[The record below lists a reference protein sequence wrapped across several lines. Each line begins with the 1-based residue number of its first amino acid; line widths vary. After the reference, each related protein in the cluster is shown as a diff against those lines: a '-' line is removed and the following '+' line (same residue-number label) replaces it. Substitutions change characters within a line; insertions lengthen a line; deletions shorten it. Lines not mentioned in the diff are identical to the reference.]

1 MADYASIVNV
11 DEFIAEFY
19 LTSDETKQTYRKRV
33 TDRIREWKDDGDGNP
48 LQRFTSSF
56 RTLQTE
62 LATLDFDP
70 ETRTFQ
76 DREEALRTY
85 AHVRAALGYGDPV
98 PTPVETTSGELVGEF
113 LVDDNIVL
121 FQAQPIDTVE
131 DIRTVGPLTPLTR
144 DAKPLPLSAAQLV
157 GEIFT
162 WEEPHPRFVVVQS
175 GRWLILADRE
185 SWNLGRFLAVDILL
199 VMERNETTAGG
210 EVQRALCAVA
220 AENIRD
226 RADGT
231 SWWAE
236 TIEQS
241 REHSVQVSESLRL
254 AIRRSIEI
262 IANDVLERRRR
273 QGIDPRIDAGFTEVD
288 PAVLTRQ
295 CLRYLY
301 RILFLLFA
309 EASPELEILPVGD
322 DAYEDGYGLTRLR
335 QQILD
340 PPVTEKARRGT
351 YLYDCLQVLFDLVYT
366 GHTPDEVSA
375 DLGSVDEGLRFE
387 NIEADLFS
395 PDRTHYIDEVKLSNS
410 AMCAVLENL
419 LLTPE
424 KSGRDRGFVSYA
436 TLGVTELGQ
445 VYEGLM
451 SFHGF
456 IAETDLY
463 EVAKNGNAEK
473 GTWVVPTHI
482 ADADPETYRPEHFIT
497 AVNPDTGEVS
507 PVRHRRGSF
516 VYRQSSRDRE
526 RSASFYSPPVITSFT
541 VCQALEELK
550 ETGRITCAADV
561 LTLSVCEPAMG
572 SGAFAVEAVR
582 QLAELYITM
591 RQKELGA
598 KIPPENRTRELQ
610 RVKAYIA
617 LHNVY
622 GVDLNDTAVELGEV
636 SLWLDTMTAG
646 LKAPWFGLHLR
657 QGNSLIG
664 ARRSVYSRRL
674 VEAKAYLSSPPK
686 PYSDAVDEPGAHV
699 YQFLLPSPSWG
710 AAAEAKDLKK
720 RLPDEIKAL
729 KNWAKTTRAKL
740 TKKQIAAAER
750 LTKRVDE
757 LWEFAL
763 ERLRIAEDQVRR
775 RIDVWGFEQEPTDK
789 SVRRAEIEESLAD
802 ANGAFQR
809 LKLVMDAWCALKFWP
824 VAGEIAQV
832 GGELVEPPTL
842 DEWFETLTD
851 ILGQPIRE
859 KRGTEN
865 QARLGENPT
874 WDELNAAEELHL
886 LIHSAKPVD
895 EVFKAHPWLTVVD
908 RFALQQAFFHWELI
922 FAPVF
927 AEGGFDLQIGNPPWV
942 RPRTNAEA
950 ILAESDPWWVLAH
963 KPTQAQKKLHTEV
976 ALEKPE
982 ILTAFAAAV
991 SETVV
996 TSNILGDQSCFPEL
1010 KNQQPDLYR
1019 GFMSR
1024 TWSNNGSQG
1033 IITLIHPESHFTEAK
1048 AAPLRRAA
1056 YLRLRRH
1063 FQFINELQL
1072 FDVDH
1077 HLSYGIHIYGEP
1089 QNKPY
1094 FVNLTSLYHP
1104 NTAINSFNHDGSG
1117 PVPGF
1122 KNDNNEWNTVPHSD
1136 RILEVTRK
1144 TLEVWHSVL
1153 EDPTTPVEESR
1164 MVYTVN
1170 SQAAKILTKLS
1181 AAPRIRSLSL
1191 SYSSGWHE
1199 SADRKKGY
1207 FENGWDHPDSW
1218 EKVILQG
1225 PHLGISTPMI
1235 KQPNPTLKH
1244 NQDWSEV
1251 DLESMPPE
1259 FIPATSY
1266 QTMKSSMERD
1276 SAYGNYTLD
1285 DGSLSPVSSVYR
1297 VGWRSMAAT
1306 TGFRTIYPG
1315 ILPPDSTHLF
1325 TIHSCLPNDGNLE
1338 KVLFI
1343 TGTLSS
1349 LLLDFYARSLGLA
1362 HLLSSTVARLPVSNH
1377 PGLIPRAA
1385 RLNCLTSAYAELWEE
1400 IMGTPWTTESPARI
1414 AEERRQLQVEI
1425 DALVALDLGITADE
1439 LCMIYRT
1446 QFPVMR
1452 KYDQEDLFDRNGRKV
1467 AGDVAKLERKL
1478 KEGQQLSEEQRTW
1491 THPQSKVTYT
1501 FEYPFRILDREADMR
1516 AAYERFAAEGDRP

>member
-62 LATLDFDP
+62 LATLDFDS

-98 PTPVETTSGELVGEF
+98 PTPVETTTGELVGEF
-113 LVDDNIVL
+113 LLDDNMVL
-121 FQAQPIDTVE
+121 FPAQPIDTVE

-144 DAKPLPLSAAQLV
+144 DEKPLPLSAAQLV

-162 WEEPHPRFVVVQS
+162 WEEPHPRFAVVQS

-199 VMERNETTAGG
+199 VMERNETTTGG

-541 VCQALEELK
+541 VGQALDELK
-550 ETGRITCAADV
+550 ETERITCAADV

-591 RQKELGA
+591 RQKELGE

-610 RVKAYIA
+610 RIKAYIA

-686 PYSDAVDEPGAHV
+686 PYSDAVNEPGEHV
-699 YQFLLPSPSWG
+699 YQFVLPSPSWG

-720 RLPDEIKAL
+720 HLPDEIKAL
-729 KNWAKTTRAKL
+729 KNWAKTTRVKL
-740 TKKQIAAAER
+740 TGKQIDAAED

-775 RIDVWGFEQEPTDK
+775 RIDVWGFEQEPADK

-824 VAGEIAQV
+824 VAGEVARV
-832 GGELVEPPTL
+832 DGGLVEPPTL
-842 DEWFETLTD
+842 DEWFATLKQ
-851 ILGQPIRE
+851 ILGKPFAQT
-859 KRGTEN
+859 KRIAN
-865 QARLGENPT
+865 QTYLGENPT
-874 WDELNAAEELHL
+874 WDELNAAEQLNL
-886 LIHSAKPVD
+886 LGQSAKPINRVF
-895 EVFKAHPWLTVVD
+895 EVHPWLTVVN
-908 RFALQQAFFHWELI
+908 RLAEQQAFFHWELI

-942 RPRTNAEA
+942 RPQVVINA
-950 ILAESDPWWVLAH
+950 IMAELDPWWVLAH
-963 KPTQAQKKLHTEV
+963 KPTQAARNQRTEF
-976 ALEKPE
+976 ALSSPE
-982 ILTAFAAAV
+982 NLTAFTGAV
-991 SETVV
+991 AETVV
-996 TSNILGDQSCFPEL
+996 VSDILGDTSTYPEL
-1010 KNQQPDLYR
+1010 QGQKSDLYR

-1024 TWSNNGSQG
+1024 TWSNNNHWG
-1033 IITLIHPESHFTEAK
+1033 IIALIHPESHFTEVK
-1048 AAPLRRAA
+1048 AAPLRRAS

-1072 FDVDH
+1072 FDVH
-1077 HLSYGIHIYGEP
+1077 HLVSYGVHIYGTPRETP
-1089 QNKPY
+1089 E
-1094 FVNLTSLYHP
+1094 FSNLTSLYHP
-1104 NTAINSFNHDGSG
+1104 SSAIDSFNHDGLG

-1122 KNDNNEWNTVPHSD
+1122 KNDNNDWNIQPHKD
-1136 RILEVTRK
+1136 RIQKVNEE
-1144 TLEVWHSVL
+1144 TLNLWHSIL
-1153 EDPTTPVEESR
+1153 EDRSTASLDAR
-1164 MVYTVN
+1164 MVYSVN
-1170 SQAAKILTKLS
+1170 SEASKVLKELANAK
-1181 AAPRIRSLSL
+1181 RISSLQL
-1191 SYSSGWHE
+1191 SYSAGWNE
-1199 SADRKKGY
+1199 TTDRKKGY

-1218 EKVILQG
+1218 KKVILQG
-1225 PHLGISTPMI
+1225 PHLGISTPMA
-1235 KQPNPTLKH
+1235 KQPNPTLKS
-1244 NQDWSEV
+1244 NKDWSEV
-1251 DLESMPPE
+1251 DLEAIEPD
-1259 FIPATSY
+1259 FIPSTAY
-1266 QTMKSSMERD
+1266 QPADTTKNYGRS
-1276 SAYGNYTLD
+1276 YGNWEDPT
-1285 DGSLSPVSSVYR
+1285 GQTVPVRSFYR
-1297 VGWRSMAAT
+1297 VAWRRMAAT
-1306 TGFRTIYPG
+1306 TGFRTMYPA
-1315 ILPPDSTHLF
+1315 IIPP
-1325 TIHSCLPNDGNLE
+1325 
-1338 KVLFI
+1338 
-1343 TGTLSS
+1343 GTAHVDAAVSAISSRGSSSDTLKLAASMSS
-1349 LLLDFYARSLGLA
+1349 LLLDFQVRSSGIKDIRSA
-1362 HLLSSTVARLPVSNH
+1362 TVERLPLPTH
-1377 PGLIPRAA
+1377 PELIPRAA

-1400 IMGTPWTTESPARI
+1400 VMGTPWTPESPARI